1 MQPNYEKYTLEE
13 LLEAK
18 AGLDSERF
26 PERLISIEKLI
37 SRKTEMA
44 SNLGKENK
52 SNNANESLFKL
63 CLVVAILLTVFLSS
77 FISSSLWFY
86 IVVIINVCLWGFII
100 FKVIKKYGT

>member
-1 MQPNYEKYTLEE
+1 MQPNHDKYTLEE

-37 SRKTEMA
+37 SQTTEKVN
-44 SNLGKENK
+44 NLGKGNK
-52 SNNANESLFKL
+52 SNNANESLLKL
-63 CLVVAILLTVFLSS
+63 CLVLTILLTIFLSS

-86 IVVIINVCLWGFII
+86 IVVLINVCLWGFII

>member
-37 SRKTEMA
+37 SQKTEMA
-44 SNLGKENK
+44 SNFDKGNK
-52 SNNANESLFKL
+52 
-63 CLVVAILLTVFLSS
+63 
-77 FISSSLWFY
+77 
-86 IVVIINVCLWGFII
+86 
-100 FKVIKKYGT
+100 